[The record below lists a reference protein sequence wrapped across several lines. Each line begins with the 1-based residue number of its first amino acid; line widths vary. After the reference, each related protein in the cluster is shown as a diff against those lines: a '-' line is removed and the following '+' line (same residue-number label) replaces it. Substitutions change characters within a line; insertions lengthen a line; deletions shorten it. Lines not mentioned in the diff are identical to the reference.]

1 MAVQSAG
8 EREVRWETPLAASGY
23 NWVME
28 TNIVQPFCPADQAEA
43 KSLILAGLVDH
54 WGVLD
59 PTKNPDLED
68 IAAAYAGAT
77 LLVARLAGRIVA
89 TGALVPRGEGVAEI
103 VRMSVARDLRRRGL
117 GRSILTR
124 LIDHARG
131 DGLRQVV
138 LETTDTWQE
147 VIAFYLDFGFHI
159 THYAGGDVYFALD
172 LISGSK

>member
-1 MAVQSAG
+1 
-8 EREVRWETPLAASGY
+8 
-23 NWVME
+23 ME
-28 TNIVQPFCPADQAEA
+28 TISVQPFCPADQAEV

-77 LLVARLAGRIVA
+77 FLVARLAGRIVA

-124 LIDHARG
+124 LIEQARR

-147 VIAFYLDFGFHI
+147 VIAFYLDFGFRI

-172 LISGSK
+172 LGE